1 MELLDKVEPE
11 TTVTVKKIEGGSDV
25 KKSLEDLGVV
35 EGVELTVI
43 STEPIHVHSGAISLV
58 LSGSD
63 RGVIV
68 SRGWGGKIIVEKD
81 DRSLPLL
88 QLEKGE
94 DGIVK
99 SIEGGKELKKFI
111 SDDLGIKPGEKIEF
125 SRHLEDVTL
134 VLKIGDSEVRMGEG
148 QASKVLVEKDGELV
162 QINYLMTGEK
172 AKIAK
177 ILGGMS
183 LIEKFDEVGFKEGK
197 DITLVK
203 RDAVAPL
210 QKKGIYVTAKIGGE
224 LITIGRGLAEKISVE

>member
-1 MELLDKVEPE
+1 MKSLDKVEPE

-25 KKSLEDLGVV
+25 KKSLKDLGVV

-58 LSGSD
+58 LSG

-68 SRGWGGKIIVEKD
+68 SRGWGDKIIVEKD
-81 DRSLPLL
+81 GRSLPLL

-99 SIEGGKELKKFI
+99 SIKGGKELKKFI
-111 SDDLGIKPGEKIEF
+111 SDDLGIKPGEKTEF

-183 LIEKFDEVGFKEGK
+183 LIKKFDEMGLKEGG
-197 DITLVK
+197 DITMIK
-203 RDAVAPL
+203 REEGAPS
-210 QKKGIYVTAKIGGE
+210 QKRGNYVTAKIGGE